1 MFMSLQH
8 QTRQLKPKN
17 IPVSI
22 ALVEESKTDAQNI
35 QEGLEHKLFY
45 QSIVKQ
51 TPQKI
56 RLQKIAEKKASLT
69 RTNAEL
75 AKKWWFIKPENILVT
90 TNCPICADKCLLR
103 VDRPVCSACENKYE
117 LRGVVA

>member
-1 MFMSLQH
+1 MITDKSQTHEQLSLA
-8 QTRQLKPKN
+8 N
-17 IPVSI
+17 IPANI
-22 ALVEESKTDAQNI
+22 KLVEEGKIDVENI
-35 QEGLEHKLFY
+35 EEGIEHKLFC
-45 QSIVKQ
+45 QRAVKQ
-51 TPQKI
+51 TPRKI

-69 RTNAEL
+69 GAKAEL
-75 AKKWWFIKPENILVT
+75 VKKWWFIKPENILVT

>member
-1 MFMSLQH
+1 MITNQELETQS
-8 QTRQLKPKN
+8 KGSK

-22 ALVEESKTDAQNI
+22 KLVEEDEIDAENI
-35 QEGLEHKLFY
+35 QAGFEHKLFY
-45 QSIVKQ
+45 QRAVKQ

-69 RTNAEL
+69 RAKAEL
-75 AKKWWFIKPENILVT
+75 TKKWWFIKSENIRVT

-103 VDRPVCSACENKYE
+103 VDRPVCSACEDKYE
-117 LRGVVA
+117 LGGIEA